1 MKYKRRSKDKEY
13 QLLCKGVPE
22 DVTYRHLSNALFL
35 CSIPILGNIGCFLM
49 AIKCRI
55 TKGWEGI

>member
-1 MKYKRRSKDKEY
+1 MKYKRRRKDKEY
-13 QLLCKGVPE
+13 QLLCKGIPE

-35 CSIPILGNIGCFLM
+35 MSIPILGNIVALLL